1 MWLINSSIGRKVVM
15 SVTGVAL
22 ILFLTFHCCMNVAA
36 LFSGEAYNWICEALG
51 ANWYAVVATLGL
63 AALAVIH
70 IVYAFILTAQ
80 NRRARGNERY
90 AITDKPEKVEWA
102 SQNMLVLGIIILL
115 GLILH
120 LFNFWYNMMFAEL
133 IGMEGLAHGPAD
145 GFNWIVETFSNPV
158 YVVLYIIW
166 LVAIWFHLSHGF
178 WSAMQTLGVNG
189 KIWFNRW
196 KVIGLVY
203 TTVLMALFLIVVLAF
218 AFKIAPSLCC
228 GTCA

>member
-22 ILFLTFHCCMNVAA
+22 ILFLTFHCCMNVVA
-36 LFSGEAYNWICEALG
+36 LFSGEAYNMICELLG
-51 ANWYAVVATLGL
+51 ANWYAVVATMGL

-90 AITDKPEKVEWA
+90 AITAKPEKVEWA

-115 GLILH
+115 GLLLH

-133 IGMEGLAHGPAD
+133 AGIAAPLDPAD
-145 GFNWIVETFSNPV
+145 GFGYIKLTFSNPV

-166 LVAIWFHLSHGF
+166 IVAIWFHLSHGF
-178 WSAMQTLGVNG
+178 WSAMHTLGWNG

-203 TTVLMALFLIVVLAF
+203 TSLLMLGFLVVVLAF
-218 AFKIAPSLCC
+218 AFKCAPSLCC
-228 GTCA
+228 GA